1 MNALAV
7 MQLLAT
13 APLFASRAFLA
24 AFLVAVTARFG
35 HAVPFLAD
43 SSALIALRDAPLW
56 FTSDIALIGLG
67 ILAVAEATS
76 ERSVDMRQVL
86 AEVGPYLKLGAALA
100 INLGLADAQSAAML
114 DHLTTEAPTVLYAGL
129 DGSHAVA
136 TLAALAAFWLA
147 ILRKRSIAFFTD
159 ADDGDDLGI
168 VGAMVWVE
176 DAFVFGGVAM
186 LAIFPALALGL
197 MAGTAAALL
206 AFERWTAHREK
217 AALVPCSACEEPLH
231 PGAPRCPACDVPR
244 DASAIGAF
252 GRATKES
259 PAGPRHP
266 QHLLAAGRCSS
277 CATRLGRRS
286 LDAECP
292 RCGRS
297 AFPSQADV
305 EAYVTAVTR
314 QLPVTLAVCA
324 VLSAIPL
331 VGLVPGIIYYRL
343 SLLGGLRRY
352 LPLTTGVGV
361 RWASRLLTVGLLA
374 FQWVPILGAA
384 MLPLLAASNYLL
396 YRRALLGAARSS
408 LPAAA

>member
-56 FTSDIALIGLG
+56 FTSDVALVALG
-67 ILAVAEATS
+67 VLAVAEAVS

-114 DHLTTEAPTVLYAGL
+114 QHLTVDTVTVLHAGV

-136 TLAALAAFWLA
+136 TIAALGTFWLA
-147 ILRKRSIAFFTD
+147 ILRKRSLAFFMD

-168 VGAMVWVE
+168 VGALVWVE
-176 DAFVFGGVAM
+176 DAFVLGGVAM
-186 LAIFPALALGL
+186 MAIFPALALAL
-197 MAGTAAALL
+197 MAATALGLL
-206 AFERWTAHREK
+206 AFERWTAHRET
-217 AALVPCSACEEPLH
+217 AALVPCEACGDSLH
-231 PGAPRCPACDVPR
+231 AGAARCPSCDAPRS
-244 DASAIGAF
+244 ASAIGAF
-252 GRATKES
+252 GRAKER

-266 QHLLAAGRCSS
+266 QHLLAAGRCSV

-286 LDAECP
+286 LGAECP

-297 AFPSQADV
+297 AFPSLA
-305 EAYVTAVTR
+305 EAEGYVGAVTR

-331 VGLVPGIIYYRL
+331 LGLVPGIIYYRM

-361 RWASRLLTVGLLA
+361 RWASRLLTIALLS

-396 YRRALLGAARSS
+396 YRRALLGAAREA
-408 LPAAA
+408 LAPA